1 MLVQDLLHAS
11 RGLRKSPAFAL
22 ISIGTIALGIG
33 ASTAIFS
40 VVNAVLLQP
49 LPYRDAGRLTLIES
63 DMRRRNVVDFPF
75 SGPDFDEMR
84 HATTQ
89 FEEIGAIFTGRAVV
103 RDDRGEPAL
112 LTNAAVTPNFFH
124 ILGGRVALGRD
135 FTENDAIPQ
144 PPAAGNVAGNAQAA
158 QPRLPIIA
166 ILSNDLW
173 KRRYGSDPGVLGRSI
188 EIGGGGTAQIVGVL
202 EPGFEV
208 LFPPRAGV
216 ERMPELW
223 TALRANFATGGR
235 NDVFLH
241 VIGRLKPGATVET
254 AQAEEDRFAADLRKH
269 FTIKETAGLFI
280 RVEPMRQHLV
290 EAVRPAILAIMGAV
304 LFLLLIACANVAN
317 LLLVRAAS
325 RGREL
330 AVRAALG
337 GSRWDLV
344 RQMMAESVLLAGSG
358 AILGLLLAAKGVDLL
373 IYLAPGNLPRL
384 DSVAIDPAVLGFT
397 AFVAILSAVVFGV
410 LPALRASRP
419 DIMDVLRASGRT
431 AGLGRGKLLRNG
443 VVMAEV
449 ALSFVLLV
457 GSGLMVR
464 SFLAIVRTDPGFRPD
479 GVFTFQM
486 PVVRQT
492 AEQRGAAEN
501 DFQSRLRS
509 LPGVTSASAASDLPL
524 DGVNPVTRWGTQ
536 EAVADPG
543 RFHSANLFFVL
554 PGYFDAIGTRPLS
567 GRTFTDAD
575 NKPGL
580 HLLVIDQLLA
590 SKAFPRESAV
600 GKRLLCRINTP
611 EPEWFEVIGVVQH
624 QRHESLIADGHEGMY
639 MMDGYAG
646 FGAANWWA
654 VRTSGDPMRLA
665 PLVREA
671 IAKFDK
677 SSAVADMRPMSA
689 YVTRAQAQTRFA
701 LVLIGVFAC
710 IAALLATVG
719 LYGVLASAVRQRTA
733 EIGVRIALGAAP
745 LRIFGL
751 VVGQGLALSAAGIAI
766 GVVAALGLT
775 RAMTS
780 MLVDVK
786 PTDPLT
792 FAGMAGIF
800 LLVSAIA
807 SWIPAQRAAGLD
819 PTNALREE

>member
-1 MLVQDLLHAS
+1 MLAKDLLHAS

-49 LPYRDAGRLTLIES
+49 LPYRDARRLTFIES
-63 DMRRRNVVDFPF
+63 DMRRRNVVDFPL
-75 SGPDFDEMR
+75 SGPDFDDMR

-89 FEEIGAIFTGRAVV
+89 FEEIGAIFSGRAVV
-103 RDDRGEPAL
+103 RDDSGEPAI

-124 ILGGRVALGRD
+124 ILGARVALGRD
-135 FTENDAIPQ
+135 FTENDAVPQ
-144 PPAAGNVAGNAQAA
+144 PAAAGNAPAA
-158 QPRLPIIA
+158 QPALPIIA
-166 ILSNDLW
+166 ILSNNLW
-173 KRRYGSDPGVLGRSI
+173 KRRYGGDPGVLGRSI

-344 RQMMAESVLLAGSG
+344 RQMMAESLLLAGSG

-373 IYLAPGNLPRL
+373 IYLAPANLPRL

-397 AFVAILSAVVFGV
+397 AAIATLSAVVFGV

-431 AGLGRGKLLRNG
+431 TGLGRGSMLRNG

-464 SFLAIVRTDPGFRPD
+464 SFLAVVRTDPGFRPG

-486 PVVRQT
+486 PIVRQT

-501 DFQSRLRS
+501 DFQNRLRS
-509 LPGVTSASAASDLPL
+509 LPGVLSASAASDLPL
-524 DGVNPVTRWGTQ
+524 DGGNPVGRWGTQ
-536 EAVADPG
+536 EALADPG
-543 RFHSANLFFVL
+543 RFHAANFFFVL
-554 PGYFDAIGTRPLS
+554 PGYFDAVGTRPLA

-575 NKPGL
+575 DKPGL
-580 HLLVIDQLLA
+580 HLLVIDQLVA
-590 SKAFPRESAV
+590 SRAFPHESAV
-600 GKRLLCRINTP
+600 GRRLLCRITTP

-624 QRHESLIADGHEGMY
+624 QRHESLIADGHEGIY
-639 MMDGYAG
+639 AMDGYAG

-654 VRTSGDPMRLA
+654 VRTSGDPMKLA
-665 PLVREA
+665 PLVREE
-671 IAKFDK
+671 ISKFDK
-677 SSAVADMRPMSA
+677 HLAVADMRPLSA
-689 YVTRAQAQTRFA
+689 YVTRAQGQTRFA
-701 LVLIGVFAC
+701 LVLIGVFAS

-733 EIGVRIALGAAP
+733 EIGVRMALGAGP

-751 VVGQGLALSAAGIAI
+751 VVGQGLGLSAAGIAI
-766 GVVAALGLT
+766 GAAAAFGLT

-780 MLVDVK
+780 MLVGVK

-792 FAGMAGIF
+792 FAGMAGGF
-800 LLVSAIA
+800 LVVAAIA
-807 SWIPAQRAAGLD
+807 SWIPARRAAGLD